1 MIENMGK
8 ESFAEHVNSEF
19 QILKEETP
27 ALTLK
32 LVEVSG
38 PGVEHGQEQFALLLQ
53 GPLETPIGQGIHTVR
68 HERLGTFDLFL
79 VPVGREREGMLYE
92 AAFNRFVK

>member
-8 ESFAEHVNSEF
+8 EAFAEHVNSEF
-19 QILKEETP
+19 QILKEDTP
-27 ALTLK
+27 LLSLK

-38 PGVEHGQEQFALLLQ
+38 PGVEHGQERFSLVFR
-53 GPLETPIGQGIHTVR
+53 GPLESPLGQGIQSAQ
-68 HERLGTFDLFL
+68 HEQLGAFELFL
-79 VPVGREREGMLYE
+79 VPVGRELEGMLYE